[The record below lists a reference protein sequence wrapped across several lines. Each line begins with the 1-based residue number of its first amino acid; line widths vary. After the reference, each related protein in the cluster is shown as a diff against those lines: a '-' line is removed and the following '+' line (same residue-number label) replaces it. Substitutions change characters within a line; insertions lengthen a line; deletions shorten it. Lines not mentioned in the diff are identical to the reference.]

1 MKRSETVNTNQA
13 TYALIG
19 NPNVGKTSLFN
30 LLTCSRYEVGNWAGV
45 TVEKKEGLIR
55 GKRMRRHFRHRGYGQ
70 GHQCQHGD
78 RYCDRCHQTI
88 ENHRL
93 IDLPGIYS
101 LSPVSEDEHV
111 AVNFIFNDQVDKTIN
126 IVDASS
132 LDRNLYLTLQML
144 EMNKPLVMALNM
156 IDVAKSY
163 GFSLDT
169 NKMSERLGIPVVPMV
184 TRVGQGLDK
193 LYDALVEP
201 AVNPDFKIS
210 YNPVIEEGI
219 ASLSQ
224 LFNGNLAESEYRWV
238 ALQIIEGN
246 QELKDR
252 YIKQESMAEA
262 YQVLLQ
268 MSDKCKAPLADVIR
282 DERYQY
288 IESFLTDVKII
299 EEADRINWTERIDQI
314 VTNRWLGIP
323 IFFLAIFL
331 TFQITFTWVGTPL
344 QDLLEDW
351 FRGPLSA
358 WVINGMVALDL
369 QDWLIALV
377 VDGILA
383 GVGGVLVF
391 IPQIFLLFII
401 ISFLEDSGYMARA
414 AFLMDRGLS
423 KLGLNGKAFIPLVVG
438 FGCNVPGIMSARTL
452 ENSRERLVTILLNPF
467 MSCTARIM
475 VYALFT
481 SIFFKSH
488 QGLVIFSLYFLG
500 IVVAILLG
508 LVFKRFLLKGETGF
522 FVMEM
527 PPYRIPIIKNIALS
541 TWDKGKEFLKKAGTI
556 ILAMSVV
563 LWFLSSFSFSG
574 MVEMGDSFLAALGAM
589 LAPFLAPL
597 GFGTWEAGVS
607 LISGFVAK
615 EVVVSTMSIVYGAG
629 DITTQ
634 LSATIQDVFNPVSA
648 YAFMVFILLYAPCMP
663 TLVVMR
669 KEIGSWKWPL
679 FSIVYSVGIAWILA
693 FIVYQVGSLLLL

>member
-1 MKRSETVNTNQA
+1 VKPNQA
-13 TYALIG
+13 TYALVG

-30 LLTCSRYEVGNWAGV
+30 LLTCSRYDVGNWAGV

-55 GKRMRRHFRHRGYGQ
+55 GKRMRRHFRHHGYGH
-70 GHQCQHGD
+70 GHRCQHGN
-78 RYCDRCHQTI
+78 RYCDRCHRTI
-88 ENHRL
+88 ENHRI

-101 LSPVSEDEHV
+101 LAPVSEDEQV
-111 AVNFIFNDQVDKTIN
+111 AVNFIFNESVDKIIN

-132 LDRNLYLTLQML
+132 LDRNLYLTFQLL
-144 EMNKPLVMALNM
+144 EMNRPLVMALNM
-156 IDVAKSY
+156 TDVAKSY

-169 NKMSERLGIPVVPMV
+169 DKMSEQLGIPVVPMV

-201 AVNPDFKIS
+201 AVTPEFQIK
-210 YNPVIEEGI
+210 YNSVIEEGI
-219 ASLSQ
+219 SGLSKF
-224 LFNGNLAESEYRWV
+224 FNGNLAPTEYRWV

-246 QELKDR
+246 QELKER
-252 YIKQESMAEA
+252 YIKQESMADA
-262 YQVLLQ
+262 YQLLLS
-268 MSDKCKAPLADVIR
+268 MSEKCKAPLADVIR
-282 DERYQY
+282 DERYHYLEQ
-288 IESFLTDVKII
+288 FLADVKII
-299 EEADRINWTERIDQI
+299 EEADRVNWTERIDRI

-323 IFFLAIFL
+323 IFFVAIFL

-344 QDLLEDW
+344 QDLLEGW

-369 QDWLIALV
+369 QPWLIALV

-391 IPQIFLLFII
+391 IPQIFILFLI

-414 AFLMDRGLS
+414 AFLMDRGLA

-488 QGLVIFSLYFLG
+488 QGLVIFSLYLLG

-508 LVFKRFLLKGETGF
+508 LVFKKFLLRGETGF

-563 LWFLSSFSFSG
+563 LWFLSNFSYSG
-574 MVEMGDSFLAALGAM
+574 MVEMSESFLAALGSM

-634 LSATIQDVFNPVSA
+634 LSATIQEVFNPVSA

-679 FSIVYSVGIAWILA
+679 FSIVYSVGIAWVLA
-693 FIVYQVGSLLLL
+693 FIIYQVGSRLLL